1 MRVTAAV
8 LDGSGPDPV
17 LTDVDLDG
25 PRPDEVLVRLT
36 SVGICGTDLHFATEV
51 PAPAVLGHEGAGV
64 VEQVGDQVTHVAPG
78 DKVLLHFS
86 WCGACDHCATGSP
99 SYCRRFDELNFG
111 GRRADGSPTI
121 AVGDVPAY
129 ASFLGQSSFATH
141 SVVSGRSVVRLPDEL
156 DLAPIGPLGCGLMT
170 GAGAVLNVLRP
181 VAGDTVGVFGTGPVG
196 LAAVM
201 AASAAGARVVAVDVN
216 DARLETARALGAAAT
231 VNSASVDVGEALSGL
246 APQGLDSAVDA
257 TGRAEVV
264 AAAARALHTRGTLAV
279 CGVGPSPAVEI
290 DWRTLLNGRTVT
302 GVISGS
308 AVPATFVPRLI
319 DLYRGGAFPMD
330 TLATYFDFADIGSAL
345 AAARSGEV
353 VKAVLTF

>member
-8 LDGSGPDPV
+8 LDGSGSVPV
-17 LTDVDLDG
+17 LREVDLDG
-25 PRPDEVLVRLT
+25 PRPDEVLVRLV

-64 VEQVGDQVTHVAPG
+64 VEQVGDQVTNVAPG
-78 DKVLLHFS
+78 DKVLLHFA
-86 WCGACDHCATGSP
+86 WCGTCDHCVTGSP
-99 SYCRRFDELNFG
+99 SYCRTFDPLNFG
-111 GRRADGSPTI
+111 GRRADGS
-121 AVGDVPAY
+121 AVISVDGTPAY
-129 ASFLGQSSFATH
+129 SSFLGQSSFATH
-141 SVVSGRSVVRLPDEL
+141 AVVSARSVVRLPGDL

-170 GAGAVLNVLRP
+170 GAGADLNVLRP
-181 VAGDTVGVFGTGPVG
+181 IAGDTVGVFGAGPVG

-201 AASAAGARVVAVDVN
+201 AARAAGARVIAVDVN
-216 DARLETARALGAAAT
+216 DARLSTARELGAVDT
-231 VNSASVDVGEALSGL
+231 VNSSDGDVAEMLRDL
-246 APQGLDSAVDA
+246 APAGLDAAVDA

-264 AAAARALHTRGTLAV
+264 AVAASALHTRGTLAV

-290 DWRTLLNGRTVT
+290 EWRTLLNGRTVT

-319 DLYRGGAFPMD
+319 ALYRSGAFPMD
-330 TLATYFDFADIGSAL
+330 ALATYYDFADVGSAL